1 MGWIS
6 KAGCGLILPG
16 DILSSVAGLATSF
29 FADALEGG
37 EARKR
42 WNWVRNLDLMFIY
55 ESYDL

>member
-1 MGWIS
+1 M
-6 KAGCGLILPG
+6 GLILPG

-42 WNWVRNLDLMFIY
+42 WNWVGNLDLMFIY